1 MKLDLKEI
9 FTLIDKVEE
18 VKLDSFEYQ
27 DRDMKVKIHGSKNPF
42 TGVEGEKCG
51 ELSCWEPE
59 FREEILSSK
68 ENKKEKSSKKEINTK
83 NDEVMEKSSNG
94 REKEQYITSPMVGTF
109 YQAPSEE
116 EAPFVAVGDTVKKG
130 QVIGIVEAMKLMN
143 EITSEVEGVVTEILV
158 ENGTLVEFAQPLIRV
173 QVKE

>member
-42 TGVEGEKCG
+42 KGMEGEKCG
-51 ELSCWEPE
+51 EPE

-68 ENKKEKSSKKEINTK
+68 ENKKESSSKKEINTK
-83 NDEVMEKSSNG
+83 NDEIMEKSSNG
-94 REKEQYITSPMVGTF
+94 TEKEQYITSPMVGTF

-116 EAPFVAVGDTVKKG
+116 ESPFVAVGDTVKKG